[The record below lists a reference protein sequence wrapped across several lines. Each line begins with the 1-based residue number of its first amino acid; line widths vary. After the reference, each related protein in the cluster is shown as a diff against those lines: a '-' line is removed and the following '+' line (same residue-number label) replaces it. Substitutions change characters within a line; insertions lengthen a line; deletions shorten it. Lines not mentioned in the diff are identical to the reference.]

1 MPILLFLKSNWK
13 LVTVAVILIFAFL
26 AGKNYADNKWELIF
40 AEVEK
45 ERLEL
50 IAKNKQLETQAE
62 KITIQEV
69 IKYVDRVKYIKGK
82 TEQII
87 KEVPVYITKEDNA
100 RCEIPKGFITLHNQ
114 AVNP

>member
-1 MPILLFLKSNWK
+1 MQILLFLKSNWK
-13 LVTVAVILIFAFL
+13 LIAVAVILIAAFF
-26 AGKNYADNKWELIF
+26 AGKKYADNKWELIF
-40 AEVEK
+40 AEIEK

-50 IAKNKQLETQAE
+50 ITKNKALESQAE
-62 KITIQEV
+62 KITIKEV
-69 IKYVDRVKYIKGK
+69 IKYVDRIKYIQGK
-82 TEQII
+82 TEQIV